1 MLAHKELTDNQR
13 RILAKGLGVRPEK
26 VDIYVRHATIR
37 RIESGRPGSGLR
49 ARAARYS
56 IASTPCWAA
65 VRMTLIMTDWARPPL
80 SVRSPPQTFRFTTAG
95 RGCLVRPASSSRRL
109 FRRPGR

>member
-37 RIESGRPGSGLR
+37 RIPVLHPKGVDK
-49 ARAARYS
+49 
-56 IASTPCWAA
+56 W
-65 VRMTLIMTDWARPPL
+65 
-80 SVRSPPQTFRFTTAG
+80 
-95 RGCLVRPASSSRRL
+95 
-109 FRRPGR
+109 